1 MLHGTNYEGAYYKP
15 TTAELIQAGKVAYF
29 GWYQERGT
37 YGSDGNFVDP
47 TSLKQY
53 AFTQQLVWETLNQS
67 NGRFVEDNIQNEY
80 IAFKNEVN
88 QKMTRMQTKPSFDG
102 TTVTIRTGE
111 TTTLTDSNGTLA
123 DYNSVDVTENGIR
136 ITHNKGENTM
146 QIQVS
151 EDCTIENYRISDDMF
166 RQWGLIKTDTE
177 NKDTTVY
184 IEFANEV
191 QDQLYSL
198 NYNDPTAMKL
208 TLAVEAKGKLEITKL
223 DTNGTLID
231 GAIFRITSADGYDN
245 TVTVTNGKIVV
256 EDLKAGIYTIKEV
269 SAPHG
274 YLLNTKSYNVE
285 VKPSDTVNK
294 TIPNDEPVG
303 ELTLEKTDK
312 QTGNQ
317 NRADGTSHHGD
328 ATIEGAV
335 YTLYAKNDIYN
346 VSRSLKYFSKDEP
359 IATFTFD
366 RYGVASVKITNT
378 STKAEISIK
387 GNTLKG
393 LPMGE
398 YCVKETT
405 VPTGYTQDTEI
416 YNYTFSYQNSTT
428 AVIEVA
434 GTVKNIV
441 QKAPFEVVKV
451 STDTN
456 DTAKVVENAEFTAI
470 LTRYVAYY
478 GSFDEAL
485 KHIDEFAEDEYSIF
499 RTRL

>member
-1 MLHGTNYEGAYYKP
+1 MKHGTNYEGSYYAP
-15 TTAELIQAGKVAYF
+15 STTELRQAGRVAYF
-29 GWYQERGT
+29 GWYQEKGVT
-37 YGSDGNFVDP
+37 GSDGLLYDND
-47 TSLKQY
+47 LKTY
-53 AFTQQLVWETLNQS
+53 AFTQQMIWETIGQS
-67 NGRFVEDNIQNEY
+67 SGRFVDDNIQNEY
-80 IAFKNEVN
+80 IAFRNEVN
-88 QKMTRMQTKPSFDG
+88 KKMTKMQTRPSFDG

-111 TTTLTDSNGTLA
+111 TTTLTDSNETLA
-123 DYNSVDVTENGIR
+123 DYNSIDVIENGIR
-136 ITHNKGENTM
+136 IIHNKGENTM

-184 IEFANEV
+184 IEFADGV
-191 QDQLYSL
+191 QDQIYSL

-223 DTNGTLID
+223 DANGTLID
-231 GAIFRITSADGYDN
+231 GAVFRITSADGYDN

-328 ATIEGAV
+328 ASIEGAV

-359 IATFTFD
+359 IATFTFN

-398 YCVKETT
+398 YYTKETT
-405 VPTGYTQDTEI
+405 VPTGYTQDTEV

-441 QKAPFEVVKV
+441 QKAPFEVVKI

-470 LTRYVAYY
+470 LTRYVDYY